1 MANIVDPVG
10 MYAYGEV
17 LTEYLSV
24 NGTTPTPTGV
34 SVVVMGQESYSG
46 GDYVYVD
53 NIKGGQL
60 GVDSTINSYTLRAEL
75 TNAVGTSSLANVKY
89 VPSGSD
95 LLPASLV
102 TTYNGKLFGTLNIP
116 NNSTNSFRTGVR
128 QLRFTDSALND
139 TALER
144 TSAAANYTASGIV
157 ENLQKTVLSTRTAS
171 ISMFSVSQDFTSTTL
186 NTTDGQMVSWYD
198 PLAQTFLVDVDGG
211 VFATDVDLYFSSKDS
226 TLPVRIEI
234 REVINGY
241 PGAKV
246 VPFSNVVVE
255 SANVV
260 VDELRGA
267 TATNFKF
274 KSPVYLQDKN
284 EYALCVFS
292 DSSKYKTWVSQVGEF
307 DVNGAGLIAAQPYAG
322 VLFKSQNA
330 STWTAD
336 QTQDLK
342 FQINRAVFST
352 STSAD
357 LTLVNQTT
365 TIDVGYDLAQI
376 SVSSITPAGTA
387 VTATLAGSSIQLGE
401 NLMMAARTTIT
412 AGASSL
418 SPVVTLSTTSSN
430 LSPVID
436 LSRCSATLVAN
447 VIENVSSDN
456 ETAATGGTAGAKY
469 VTKQVNLNTSASNLR
484 VMFNCN
490 VPNEATINVYYK
502 VAGSGAAVDFDSK
515 GYTLATATTKY
526 TQTTNSALY
535 SPAEYMITGLSSF
548 DVVKVKIVMKSSNT
562 AKVPKI
568 QALRVIAYA

>member
-292 DSSKYKTWVSQVGEF
+292 DSSKYKTWVSQVG
-307 DVNGAGLIAAQPYAG
+307 
-322 VLFKSQNA
+322 
-330 STWTAD
+330 
-336 QTQDLK
+336 
-342 FQINRAVFST
+342 
-352 STSAD
+352 
-357 LTLVNQTT
+357 
-365 TIDVGYDLAQI
+365 
-376 SVSSITPAGTA
+376 
-387 VTATLAGSSIQLGE
+387 
-401 NLMMAARTTIT
+401 
-412 AGASSL
+412 
-418 SPVVTLSTTSSN
+418 
-430 LSPVID
+430 
-436 LSRCSATLVAN
+436 
-447 VIENVSSDN
+447 
-456 ETAATGGTAGAKY
+456 
-469 VTKQVNLNTSASNLR
+469 
-484 VMFNCN
+484 
-490 VPNEATINVYYK
+490 
-502 VAGSGAAVDFDSK
+502 
-515 GYTLATATTKY
+515 
-526 TQTTNSALY
+526 
-535 SPAEYMITGLSSF
+535 
-548 DVVKVKIVMKSSNT
+548 
-562 AKVPKI
+562 
-568 QALRVIAYA
+568 

>member
-1 MANIVDPVG
+1 MANNVDPVG

-17 LTEYLSV
+17 LTEYVSV
-24 NGTTPTPTGV
+24 SNTSAVPTGV
-34 SVVVMGQESYSG
+34 TCVVMGQEAYG
-46 GDYVYVD
+46 GVDYLYVD
-53 NIKGGQL
+53 NIKGGTL
-60 GVDSTINSYTLRAEL
+60 GIDSTINSYSLRAEL
-75 TNAVGTSSLANVKY
+75 TTAIGTSSLANVKY
-89 VPSGSD
+89 VPTYSN
-95 LLPASLV
+95 LAPTTLK
-102 TTYNGKLFGTLNIP
+102 TTYNGKLFGTFNIP
-116 NNSTNSFRTGVR
+116 NNSTNSFRTGIR
-128 QLRFTDSALND
+128 QLRFTDSVTND
-139 TALER
+139 TTLER
-144 TSAAANYTASGIV
+144 TAASANYTASGVI
-157 ENLQKTVLSTRTAS
+157 ENLQKTVLSTRTATIALNS
-171 ISMFSVSQDFTSTTL
+171 ITQDISTTTL
-186 NTTDGQMVSWYD
+186 NTMGLNVTWYD
-198 PLAQTFLVDVDGG
+198 PLAQTFLVDTAGG
-211 VFATDVDLYFSSKDS
+211 VFATDVDLYFSSKDDV
-226 TLPVRIEI
+226 LPVRIEL
-234 REVINGY
+234 REVVNGY
-241 PGAKV
+241 PGSKV
-246 VPFSNVVVE
+246 IPFSNVVVD
-255 SANVV
+255 SSNVV

-274 KSPVYLQDKN
+274 KSPVYLQDKA

-292 DSSKYKTWVSQVGEF
+292 DSSKYKAWVSQVGEF
-307 DVNGAGLIAAQPYAG
+307 DVNSAGLIAVQPYAG

-352 STSAD
+352 STSAN

-365 TIDVGYDLAQI
+365 TVDVGYDLVQI
-376 SVSSITPAGTA
+376 NVSSITPAGTA
-387 VTATLAGSSIQLGE
+387 VTATLSGSSIQLGD
-401 NLMMAARTTIT
+401 NLEMLTRTTIT

-418 SPVVTLSTTSSN
+418 SPIVTLSTTSSN

-436 LSRCSATLVAN
+436 LSRCAATLVAN
-447 VIENVSSDN
+447 VIENVGSDN

-502 VAGSGAAVDFDSK
+502 VAGAGAAVDFDSK
-515 GYTLATATTKY
+515 GYTLAAATTKY